1 MKKLRWGILSAA
13 NIAYEQFLPAIQE
26 VADQEIVAIASKS
39 PEKVAKFGIAK
50 VYETYEALLNDDNID
65 AIYIPLP
72 NNLHK
77 EWAIKAMEAK
87 KHVLLEKPATLT
99 VKDLQEIKDVA
110 DKHAVTFMEGFMY
123 QYHPQHNI
131 VQQWIEEGKIGN
143 ITSAHAHFSFLLE
156 NKKDIRLNKE
166 LGGGAIWDIG
176 CYGIHALTQIAR
188 IKPTSVTTIS
198 HVDPKHEVDV
208 TSTAILKDKEERL
221 ATVTCSFKGPFRNYY
236 EIFGDNGSIFVAS
249 AFRPDVA
256 ENEEAIVQRINKQGD
271 IIETKKEK
279 ANQYALQ
286 LEHFH
291 ACIKENRTPVY
302 DINQSLEMIHYI
314 EKAYESLHTGN
325 TITV

>member
-26 VADQEIVAIASKS
+26 LADQEIVAIASKS

-249 AFRPDVA
+249 AFRPDVE
-256 ENEEAIVQRINKQGD
+256 ENEEAIVKRINKQRD
-271 IIETKKEK
+271 IIKTKKEK
-279 ANQYALQ
+279 AHQYALQ

>member
-26 VADQEIVAIASKS
+26 LADQEIVAIASKS

-99 VKDLQEIKDVA
+99 VKDLQEIKDVV

-198 HVDPKHEVDV
+198 HVDPKYEVDV

-271 IIETKKEK
+271 IIETKNEK